1 MNLSGIRL
9 GNGIARQYKNAK
21 IRRRFFVAQS
31 GLSTCA
37 AAIGIKESV
46 PQGTVIFSGATA
58 LFLSMAKKYHNTVK
72 SLEPAYQQIVQRAN
86 KIFKK

>member
-21 IRRRFFVAQS
+21 IRRRFFIGQS
-31 GLSTCA
+31 ALSTIIVGA
-37 AAIGIKESV
+37 AVKEGSV
-46 PQGTVIFSGATA
+46 AGATLLTGATA
-58 LFLSMAKKYHNTVK
+58 LFLAIAKRCHKTMK

-86 KIFKK
+86 RIFKK

>member
-1 MNLSGIRL
+1 MNISGIRL

-21 IRRRFFVAQS
+21 VRRRFFIGQS
-31 GLSTCA
+31 ALSTVVVG
-37 AAIGIKESV
+37 AAIKEGS
-46 PQGTVIFSGATA
+46 TSGAILLSGTTA
-58 LFLSMAKKYHNTVK
+58 LFLSMAKKCHNTVK